1 MSFNSKK
8 QLSFGDLYEQAK
20 EWAQNDKPQFL
31 EMLDQYLDLSEFLPS
46 SFYSAYYNY
55 FGRNRTYSLESM
67 LSAFILQKIL
77 GIPTLVLLVNIFAL
91 SSDLRDFCGFNSVPD
106 ISQFSRFKTKF
117 EDHLENLFYHLV
129 DLTEPLC
136 RKIDPLKSD
145 LFIYDTTGFEPYVTE
160 NNPKY
165 INNIIRR
172 LKNIYRNDKN
182 VNIYAFAYRSMP
194 SSAQVNKEIKQL
206 YINGH
211 FCYVYKAGIVTN
223 GLGIIR
229 HISFFDDQFKN
240 NHPEI
245 PVEKKSDSPDEDKS
259 IGDST
264 SLKPVLE
271 DYFNLHSNHH
281 YSTFIADSAFDSYQ
295 TYPFL
300 IKDFGFDKAVIPL
313 NSRNTKSHLPQP
325 EYNEN
330 GWPLCPKDSSLQM
343 KPAGWSREKN
353 RSPRFKFVCP
363 KTNHKGGKRNCYCES
378 PCTDTSYGRVIYTY
392 PDQDLR
398 TYPGIIRDTDDWI
411 DLYKKRGVVEQTI
424 NYFKD
429 AMVTGNLKT
438 QNLKSIKADVFLAG
452 ITQLLTLI
460 LADKMDKPKNIRSL
474 RSLIA

>member
-1 MSFNSKK
+1 
-8 QLSFGDLYEQAK
+8 
-20 EWAQNDKPQFL
+20 
-31 EMLDQYLDLSEFLPS
+31 
-46 SFYSAYYNY
+46 
-55 FGRNRTYSLESM
+55 
-67 LSAFILQKIL
+67 
-77 GIPTLVLLVNIFAL
+77 
-91 SSDLRDFCGFNSVPD
+91 
-106 ISQFSRFKTKF
+106 
-117 EDHLENLFYHLV
+117 
-129 DLTEPLC
+129 
-136 RKIDPLKSD
+136 
-145 LFIYDTTGFEPYVTE
+145 
-160 NNPKY
+160 
-165 INNIIRR
+165 
-172 LKNIYRNDKN
+172 
-182 VNIYAFAYRSMP
+182 MP

-223 GLGIIR
+223 GLGVIR
-229 HISFFDDQFKN
+229 HISFFDDEFKD

-271 DYFNLHSNHH
+271 DYFNLHNHH

-313 NSRNTKSHLPQP
+313 NSRNSSSDLPQP
-325 EYNEN
+325 DYNEN
-330 GWPLCPKDSSLQM
+330 GWPLCPKDSSLPM
-343 KPAGWSREKN
+343 KPNGWCRGKN

-363 KTNHKGGKRNCYCES
+363 KTNHKGGKRNCYCED
-378 PCTDTSYGRVIYTY
+378 PCTDSSYGRVTYTY

-460 LADKMDKPKNIRSL
+460 LADKMDKPENIRSL

>member
-8 QLSFGDLYEQAK
+8 QSSFGDLYEQAK
-20 EWAQNDKPQFL
+20 DWAQNDKPQFL

-46 SFYSAYYNY
+46 SFYSAYYKY
-55 FGRNRTYSLESM
+55 FGRKREYGLESM

-91 SSDLRDFCGFNSVPD
+91 SSDLRDFCGFKSVPD

-117 EDHLENLFYHLV
+117 EDHLEDLFYHLV
-129 DLTEPLC
+129 DVTEPLC

-172 LKNIYRNDKN
+172 LKNIYKKDKN
-182 VNIYAFAYRSMP
+182 VNIYAFAYQSMP
-194 SSAQVNKEIKQL
+194 SSAQVNQEIKQL

-223 GLGIIR
+223 GLGVIR
-229 HISFFDDQFKN
+229 HISFFDDEFKD

-271 DYFNLHSNHH
+271 DYFNLHNHH
-281 YSTFIADSAFDSYQ
+281 YSTFIADSAFDNYQ

-300 IKDFGFDKAVIPL
+300 IKDFSFDKAVIPL
-313 NSRNTKSHLPQP
+313 NSRNTKSDMLQP

-330 GWPLCPKDSSLQM
+330 GWPLCPKDSSLPM
-343 KPAGWSREKN
+343 KPNGWCRGKN

-363 KTNHKGGKRNCYCES
+363 KTNHKGGKRNCYCED
-378 PCTDTSYGRVIYTY
+378 PCTDSSYGRVTYTY

-398 TYPGIIRDTDDWI
+398 TYPGIIRNTDDWI

-460 LADKMDKPKNIRSL
+460 LADKMDKPENIRSL

>member
-1 MSFNSKK
+1 
-8 QLSFGDLYEQAK
+8 LSFGDLYEQAK
-20 EWAQNDKPQFL
+20 DWAQNDKPQFL
-31 EMLDQYLDLSEFLPS
+31 EMLDQYLDLSEFIS
-46 SFYSAYYNY
+46 ASFYNTYYKY
-55 FGRNRTYSLESM
+55 FGRDRTYRLESM

-91 SSDLRDFCGFNSVPD
+91 SSDLRKFCGFNSVPD
-106 ISQFSRFKTKF
+106 ISQFSRFKTNF
-117 EDHLENLFYHLV
+117 EDHLEELFYHLV
-129 DLTEPLC
+129 DITDPIC
-136 RKIDPLKSD
+136 RKIDPLLSD

-165 INNIIRR
+165 INNIIRK
-172 LKNIYRNDKN
+172 LKNIYKNDSN
-182 VNIYAFAYRSMP
+182 VDNVYGFAYNSMP
-194 SSAQVNKEIKQL
+194 SYAQADNQIKQL

-229 HISFFDDQFKN
+229 HISFLDNEFKE
-240 NHPEI
+240 NHPEV
-245 PVEKKSDSPDEDKS
+245 PVDKKTDSPDEDKS

-271 DYFNLHSNHH
+271 DYFNLHNEHQ
-281 YSTFIADSAFDSYQ
+281 YSTFIGDSAFDSYQ

-300 IKDFGFDKAVIPL
+300 INDFGFDKAVIPL
-313 NSRNTKSHLPQP
+313 NSRNTKSDLPQP

-330 GWPLCPKDSSLQM
+330 GWPLCPYDSSLTM
-343 KPAGWSREKN
+343 KPTGWSREKN

-363 KTNHKGGKRNCYCES
+363 KINHIGGKRNCYCEN
-378 PCTDTSYGRVIYTY
+378 PCTDSSYGRVVYTY
-392 PDQDLR
+392 PNQDLR

-411 DLYKKRGVVEQTI
+411 NLYKKRGVVEQTI

-438 QNLKSIKADVFLAG
+438 QNLKSVKSDVFLAG

-460 LADKMDKPKNIRSL
+460 LADKINKPENIRSL
-474 RSLIA
+474 RPLIA